1 MNTISFVK
9 DTIWVYSHDTVYST
23 LKDTLVIYDVP
34 PELLNTYTDILKS
47 TNEQLGLWHNPYG
60 ILITSLAV
68 LFTILTIIAVII
80 IWTQGNEFKKL
91 VSNTVNKYEGI
102 LKSFIEQKKKDLEN
116 VYKSFDKAIEDYK
129 SQLKEASK
137 EQKKEIEKRIE
148 ELKTQ
153 KEAIKQDFQNSIVYP
168 ISLES
173 QTGPGIYSNQRLHK
187 CSSCG
192 FGFLISDPLRGY
204 QDYSRGISTS
214 LYTTTPLGLKGV
226 ECPKCGNI
234 DQI

>member
-9 DTIWVYSHDTVYST
+9 DTVWVHSYDTVYST

-60 ILITSLAV
+60 ILITALAV
-68 LFTILTIIAVII
+68 LFTLLTIIAVII

-116 VYKSFDKAIEDYK
+116 ISKGFDKAIEDNI
-129 SQLKEASK
+129 SQLKKASK
-137 EQKKEIEKRIE
+137 DQKEEIEKRIE

-153 KEAIKQDFQNSIVYP
+153 KEAIKQDIQSSIVYP
-168 ISLES
+168 FNIGS
-173 QTGPGIYSNQRLHK
+173 QTGPGIYSNQKLHK

-192 FGFLISDPLRGY
+192 FGFLVSYPLSGY
-204 QDYSRGISTS
+204 PDYGISTGA
-214 LYTTTPLGLKGV
+214 YTTTPFGLKGV

-234 DQI
+234 DQV